1 MPKMVALTVRKLKPG
16 TYDEWREAWGSAD
29 GPSGAHAWIAR
40 KVSDP
45 NEIVAFGIID
55 ASTEELEKF
64 RPTADEEQARVA
76 SMAPFIDSV
85 ESDGLYEVIDE
96 ITF

>member
-1 MPKMVALTVRKLKPG
+1 MPKMVAVTVRKLKPG
-16 TYDEWREAWGSAD
+16 AYEGWREAWGSAD

-55 ASTEELEKF
+55 ASMEELEKF

-76 SMAPFIDSV
+76 SMAPHIESV
-85 ESDGLYEVIDE
+85 ESDGLYEVIEE

>member
-40 KVSDP
+40 KLSDP
-45 NEIVAFGIID
+45 NEIVAFGLID
-55 ASTEELEKF
+55 AEMEELEKSKSL
-64 RPTADEEQARVA
+64 A
-76 SMAPFIDSV
+76 SLVRAAKS
-85 ESDGLYEVIDE
+85 LA
-96 ITF
+96 

>member
-16 TYDEWREAWGSAD
+16 AYDDWREAWGSAD
-29 GPSGAHAWIAR
+29 GPPGAQAWIAR
-40 KVSDP
+40 KINDP

-55 ASTEELEKF
+55 ASMEELEKY
-64 RPTADEEQARVA
+64 RPSSEDEQARL
-76 SMAPFIDSV
+76 SKMAPHIESV

-96 ITF
+96 ISW

>member
-29 GPSGAHAWIAR
+29 GPSGARAWIAR
-40 KVSDP
+40 RVGDE

-55 ASTEELEKF
+55 ASMEELEKY
-64 RPTADEEQARVA
+64 RPNAEEEQARHA
-76 SMAPFIDSV
+76 KMAPFIDSV